1 MCCSTFAVRYG
12 HGNAIRAPYTS
23 YTPVYCDK
31 LTRRRFL
38 AQKKGYAG
46 RRGKLNGEPPV
57 VSSNQGF
64 SAILGDSNEVVSK
77 VRHKGRYRQVGLTH
91 ILETCMKR
99 RVCTRLVLLS

>member
-1 MCCSTFAVRYG
+1 MCFSTSSARYG

-46 RRGKLNGEPPV
+46 RSGQPNEEPPV
-57 VSSNQGF
+57 VCSNQGF
-64 SAILGDSNEVVSK
+64 NVLLEETQQNVSK
-77 VRHKGRYRQVGLTH
+77 VRHKGRYRQEGLTH
-91 ILETCMKR
+91 ILEIYMKR
-99 RVCTRLVLLS
+99 RVFSRLALLS

>member
-1 MCCSTFAVRYG
+1 MCCSTSAVRYG

-38 AQKKGYAG
+38 AQKKGYAARSG
-46 RRGKLNGEPPV
+46 QLNGEPPV
-57 VSSNQGF
+57 VCSNQGF
-64 SAILGDSNEVVSK
+64 NVLLEETDSNVSK

-91 ILETCMKR
+91 ILEICMKR
-99 RVCTRLVLLS
+99 RVFTRLVLLS